1 MKSKKLTFI
10 DLFAGIGGIRLGF
23 EQAGFRCVYSN
34 ERDKSAAATYATNH
48 GNDIEVKDIREV
60 DEKDIPHHDILCAG
74 FPCQPFSRAGVS
86 ARVSSHRKHGFEDK
100 DQGVMFFEIIRILRY
115 HRPKAVF
122 LENVSNFER
131 HDKGNTLRIVR
142 EELEALGYTLSAKV
156 IDASLLVPHR
166 RKRIY
171 MVALKKSVFRFPEIE
186 QKQHCLS
193 DILEKKAPDIYTISN
208 LLWKSHQERT
218 IRNKKKG
225 NGFAHYLIDPKGV
238 ANTLTSRYGKDGRE
252 NLVPQKGK
260 NPRMLTPRE
269 CARLMGFPESFILP
283 ATKTPAYRQFGNS
296 VCVPVIKTLATSL
309 KKQLKN
315 ETSTGKRIKERRRTK
330 SGDRQYENYDSGSQ
344 PVYPAISLIQSDIN
358 PTSELSSVPTT
369 KPLSR

>member
-1 MKSKKLTFI
+1 MKNKKITFI

-23 EQAGFRCVYSN
+23 EQAGFQCIYSN
-34 ERDKSAAATYATNH
+34 ERDKSAAATYAANH
-48 GNDIEVKDIREV
+48 GNDVIVKDIREV
-60 DEKDIPHHDILCAG
+60 NEKDIPKHDILCAG

-115 HRPKAVF
+115 HKPMAVF

-131 HDKGNTLRIVR
+131 HDKGNTLKIVKK
-142 EELEALGYTLSAKV
+142 ELEALGYSLNTKV

-171 MVALKKSVFRFPEIE
+171 MVALRNSVFHFPEIK
-186 QKQHCLS
+186 QKEHCLA
-193 DILEKKAPDIYTISN
+193 DILEKNVPNTYTISD

-252 NLVPQKGK
+252 NLVPQKRK

-269 CARLMGFPESFILP
+269 CARLMGFPETFILP

-296 VCVPVIKTLATSL
+296 VCVPIIKTLAQSL
-309 KKQLKN
+309 KRQLNKELSAVKRVKAKN
-315 ETSTGKRIKERRRTK
+315 NQYSDYTKRQF
-330 SGDRQYENYDSGSQ
+330 D
-344 PVYPAISLIQSDIN
+344 YPAISLIQSDIN